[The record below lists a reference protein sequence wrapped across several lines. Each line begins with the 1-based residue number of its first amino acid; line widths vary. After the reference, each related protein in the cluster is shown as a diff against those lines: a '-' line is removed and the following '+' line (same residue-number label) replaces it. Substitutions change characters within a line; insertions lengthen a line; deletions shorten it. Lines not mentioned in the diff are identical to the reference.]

1 MVEKAINVYKVV
13 IAFALIILFGT
24 LGSLLRI
31 VSFGLLT
38 NFNRTILI
46 PLFCKL
52 TLTVMGIR
60 VENRVILPQIKTPHF
75 FTFNHNSYLDG
86 FVLMG
91 LGLKDMRILMS
102 EKMLIFFPVALISFA
117 IGLLYI
123 PQKKNKERRM
133 KCFFNVEKRINE
145 KRVSI
150 MGSSEGVHR
159 YGERIA
165 PFNRGVYHMALNCK
179 IPVVPL
185 FIYTPIESN
194 PYANFRP
201 FKRGTVII
209 ETLGVIPTSN
219 WKLENLDNH
228 IDDVRKLYVK
238 RFNEYYNMN
247 TI

>member
-1 MVEKAINVYKVV
+1 MKKAINVFKVV
-13 IAFALIILFGT
+13 IAFVLIILFGT
-24 LGSLLRI
+24 VGSVLRI

-38 NFNRTILI
+38 NFNRAVLI
-46 PLFCKL
+46 PTFCKL
-52 TLTVMGIR
+52 TLAAMGIR
-60 VENRVILPQIKTPHF
+60 IDNRVQLPKLDTPHF

-86 FVLMG
+86 FVLMS
-91 LGLKDMRILMS
+91 LGLKNMRILMS
-102 EKMLIFFPVALISFA
+102 EKMLIFLPVALISFS

-133 KCFFNVEKRINE
+133 KCFYNVERRINE
-145 KRVSI
+145 ERVSI

-165 PFNRGVYHMALNCK
+165 QFNRGVYHMALNCK
-179 IPVVPL
+179 MPVVPL

-201 FKRGTVII
+201 FKSGTLVI
-209 ETLGVIPTSN
+209 ETLGIIPTKD

>member
-1 MVEKAINVYKVV
+1 MKKAINVFKVV
-13 IAFALIILFGT
+13 IAFVLIILFGT
-24 LGSLLRI
+24 VGSVLRI

-38 NFNRTILI
+38 NFNRAVLI
-46 PLFCKL
+46 PTFCKL
-52 TLTVMGIR
+52 TLAAMGIR
-60 VENRVILPQIKTPHF
+60 IDNRVQLPKLDTPHF

-86 FVLMG
+86 FVLMS
-91 LGLKDMRILMS
+91 LGLKNMRILMS
-102 EKMLIFFPVALISFA
+102 EKMLIFLPVALISFS

-133 KCFFNVEKRINE
+133 KCFYNVERRINE
-145 KRVSI
+145 ERVSI

-165 PFNRGVYHMALNCK
+165 QFNRGVYHMALNCQM
-179 IPVVPL
+179 PVVPL

-201 FKRGTVII
+201 FKRGTLVI
-209 ETLGVIPTSN
+209 ETLGIIPTSD

>member
-1 MVEKAINVYKVV
+1 MKKAINVFKVV
-13 IAFALIILFGT
+13 IAFVLIILFGT
-24 LGSLLRI
+24 VGSVLRI

-38 NFNRTILI
+38 NFNRAVLI
-46 PLFCKL
+46 PTFCKL
-52 TLTVMGIR
+52 TLAAMGIR
-60 VENRVILPQIKTPHF
+60 IDNRVQLPKLDTPHF

-86 FVLMG
+86 FVLMS
-91 LGLKDMRILMS
+91 LGLKNMRILMS
-102 EKMLIFFPVALISFA
+102 EKMLVFLPVALISFS

-133 KCFFNVEKRINE
+133 KCFYNVERRINE
-145 KRVSI
+145 ERVSI

-165 PFNRGVYHMALNCK
+165 QFNRGVYHMALNCK

-185 FIYTPIESN
+185 FIYIPIESN

-201 FKRGTVII
+201 FKRGTLVI
-209 ETLGVIPTSN
+209 ETLGIIPTSDWN
-219 WKLENLDNH
+219 LENLDNH

>member
-1 MVEKAINVYKVV
+1 MKKAINVLKVV
-13 IAFALIILFGT
+13 IAFVLIILFGT
-24 LGSLLRI
+24 VGSVLRI

-38 NFNRTILI
+38 NFNRAVLI
-46 PLFCKL
+46 PIFCKL
-52 TLTVMGIR
+52 TLAAMGIR
-60 VENRVILPQIKTPHF
+60 IDNRVQLPKLDTPHF

-86 FVLMG
+86 FVLMS
-91 LGLKDMRILMS
+91 LGLKNMRILMS
-102 EKMLIFFPVALISFA
+102 EKMLIFLPVALISFS

-133 KCFFNVEKRINE
+133 KCFYNVERRINE
-145 KRVSI
+145 ERVSI

-165 PFNRGVYHMALNCK
+165 QFNRGVYHMALNCK
-179 IPVVPL
+179 MPVVPL

-201 FKRGTVII
+201 FKSGTLVI
-209 ETLGVIPTSN
+209 ETLGIIPTKD

>member
-1 MVEKAINVYKVV
+1 MKKAINVFKVV
-13 IAFALIILFGT
+13 IAFVLIILFGT
-24 LGSLLRI
+24 VGSVLRI

-38 NFNRTILI
+38 NFNRAVLI
-46 PLFCKL
+46 PTFCKL
-52 TLTVMGIR
+52 TLAAMGIR
-60 VENRVILPQIKTPHF
+60 IDNRVQLPKLDTPHF

-86 FVLMG
+86 FVLMS
-91 LGLKDMRILMS
+91 LGLKNMRILMS
-102 EKMLIFFPVALISFA
+102 EKMLIFLPVALISFS

-133 KCFFNVEKRINE
+133 KCFYNVERRINE
-145 KRVSI
+145 ERVSI

-165 PFNRGVYHMALNCK
+165 QFNRGVYHMALNCK
-179 IPVVPL
+179 MPVVPL

-201 FKRGTVII
+201 FKRGTLVI
-209 ETLGVIPTSN
+209 ETLGIIPTKD

>member
-1 MVEKAINVYKVV
+1 MKKAINVFKVV
-13 IAFALIILFGT
+13 IAFVLIILFGT
-24 LGSLLRI
+24 VGSVLRI

-38 NFNRTILI
+38 NFNRAVLI
-46 PLFCKL
+46 PTFCKL
-52 TLTVMGIR
+52 TLAAMGIR
-60 VENRVILPQIKTPHF
+60 IDNRVQLPKLDTPHF

-86 FVLMG
+86 FVLMS
-91 LGLKDMRILMS
+91 LGLKNMRILMS
-102 EKMLIFFPVALISFA
+102 EKMLIFLPVALISFS

-133 KCFFNVEKRINE
+133 KCFYNVERRINE
-145 KRVSI
+145 ECVSI

-165 PFNRGVYHMALNCK
+165 QFNRGVYHMALNCK

-201 FKRGTVII
+201 FKSGTLVI
-209 ETLGVIPTSN
+209 ETLGIIPTKD

>member
-1 MVEKAINVYKVV
+1 MIKKAMNVYKVV
-13 IAFALIILFGT
+13 MAFALIILFGT
-24 LGSLLRI
+24 LGSLLR
-31 VSFGLLT
+31 VLSFGLLT

-52 TLTVMGIR
+52 TLAVMGIR
-60 VENRVILPQIKTPHF
+60 VENRVKLPEINKPHF

-102 EKMLIFFPVALISFA
+102 EKILIFLPVALVSFS

-133 KCFFNVEKRINE
+133 NLFYRTE
-145 KRVSI
+145 KRVEEEQISI

-165 PFNRGVYHMALNCK
+165 RFNRGVYHMALNCK
-179 IPVVPL
+179 MPIVAL

-201 FKRGTVII
+201 FRRGTVII
-209 ETLGVIPTSN
+209 ETLDVVSTN
-219 WKLENLDNH
+219 DWKLEDLDDH
-228 IDDVRKLYVK
+228 IAEIRSKYVK

-247 TI
+247 TV

>member
-1 MVEKAINVYKVV
+1 MLNKLINVYKVF

-24 LGSLLRI
+24 IGSVLRI
-31 VSFGLLT
+31 VSLGWLT
-38 NFNRTILI
+38 NFNRSVLI
-46 PLFCKL
+46 PFFCKL
-52 TLTVMGIR
+52 TLGAMGIR
-60 VENRVILPQIKTPHF
+60 VDNRVQLPKLDKPHF

-86 FVLMG
+86 FVLMN
-91 LGLKDMRILMS
+91 LGIRNMRILMS
-102 EKMLIFFPVALISFA
+102 EKILIFFPVALISFA

-123 PQKKNKERRM
+123 PQKKNKARRMNLFYRTERR
-133 KCFFNVEKRINE
+133 VREE
-145 KRVSI
+145 QVSI
-150 MGSSEGVHR
+150 LGSSEGVHQ

-165 PFNRGVYHMALNCK
+165 PFNRGVYHMALNCEM
-179 IPVVPL
+179 PVVAL

-209 ETLGVIPTSN
+209 ETLDVIPTKD
-219 WKLENLDNH
+219 WKLENLDQH
-228 IDDVRKLYVK
+228 IHEVRNKYVK

>member
-1 MVEKAINVYKVV
+1 MKKTINVFKVV

-24 LGSLLRI
+24 IGSVLRI

-38 NFNRTILI
+38 NFNRAVLI
-46 PLFCKL
+46 PALCKL
-52 TLTVMGIR
+52 TLAAMGIR
-60 VENRVILPQIKTPHF
+60 VDNRVQLPKLDKPHF

-86 FVLMG
+86 FVLMS
-91 LGLKDMRILMS
+91 LGIKNMRILMS
-102 EKMLIFFPVALISFA
+102 EKILIFLPVALVSFA

-123 PQKKNKERRM
+123 PQKKHHERRM
-133 KCFFNVEKRINE
+133 RLFFKTERRVREE
-145 KRVSI
+145 RVSI
-150 MGSSEGVHR
+150 LGSSEGVHR

-165 PFNRGVYHMALNCK
+165 PFNRGVYHMALNCEM
-179 IPVVPL
+179 PVVAL

-201 FKRGTVII
+201 FKRGTVVI
-209 ETLGVIPTSN
+209 ETLGIIPTKD

>member
-1 MVEKAINVYKVV
+1 
-13 IAFALIILFGT
+13 
-24 LGSLLRI
+24 
-31 VSFGLLT
+31 
-38 NFNRTILI
+38 
-46 PLFCKL
+46 
-52 TLTVMGIR
+52 MGIR
-60 VENRVILPQIKTPHF
+60 VDNRVQLPKLDKPHF

-86 FVLMG
+86 FVLMS
-91 LGLKDMRILMS
+91 LGIKNLRILMS
-102 EKMLIFFPVALISFA
+102 EKILIFLPVALVSFA

-123 PQKKNKERRM
+123 PQKKHHERRM
-133 KCFFNVEKRINE
+133 RLFFRTEWRVREEK
-145 KRVSI
+145 VSI
-150 MGSSEGVHR
+150 LGSSEGVHR

-165 PFNRGVYHMALNCK
+165 PFNRGVYHMALNCEM
-179 IPVVPL
+179 PVVAL

-201 FKRGTVII
+201 FKRGTVVI
-209 ETLGVIPTSN
+209 ETLGIIPTKD

>member
-1 MVEKAINVYKVV
+1 MMKKTINVFKVV

-24 LGSLLRI
+24 IGSVLRI

-38 NFNRTILI
+38 NFNRAVLI
-46 PLFCKL
+46 PVLCKL
-52 TLTVMGIR
+52 TLTAMGIR
-60 VENRVILPQIKTPHF
+60 VDNRVHLPKLDKSHF

-86 FVLMG
+86 FVLMS
-91 LGLKDMRILMS
+91 LGIKNMRILMS
-102 EKMLIFFPVALISFA
+102 EKILIFLPVALVSFA

-123 PQKKNKERRM
+123 PQKKHRERRM
-133 KCFFNVEKRINE
+133 KLFFRTEQRVREE
-145 KRVSI
+145 RVSI
-150 MGSSEGVHR
+150 LGSSEGVHR

-165 PFNRGVYHMALNCK
+165 PFNRGVYHMALNCEM
-179 IPVVPL
+179 PVVAL

-209 ETLGVIPTSN
+209 ETLDVIPTKD

-228 IDDVRKLYVK
+228 INEVRNKYVK
-238 RFNEYYNMN
+238 RFNEYYKMN

>member
-1 MVEKAINVYKVV
+1 MKKAINVFKVV
-13 IAFALIILFGT
+13 IAFVLIILFGT
-24 LGSLLRI
+24 VGSVLRI

-38 NFNRTILI
+38 NFNRAVLI
-46 PLFCKL
+46 PTFCKL
-52 TLTVMGIR
+52 TLAAMGIR
-60 VENRVILPQIKTPHF
+60 IDNRVQLPKLDTPHF

-86 FVLMG
+86 FVLMS
-91 LGLKDMRILMS
+91 LGLKNMRILMS
-102 EKMLIFFPVALISFA
+102 EKMLIFLPVALISFS

-133 KCFFNVEKRINE
+133 KCFYNVERRINE
-145 KRVSI
+145 ECVSI

-165 PFNRGVYHMALNCK
+165 QFNRGVYHMALNCK
-179 IPVVPL
+179 MPVVPL

-201 FKRGTVII
+201 FKSGTLVI
-209 ETLGVIPTSN
+209 ETLGIIPTKD

>member
-1 MVEKAINVYKVV
+1 MKKTINVFKVI
-13 IAFALIILFGT
+13 IAFALIIIFGT
-24 LGSLLRI
+24 IGSVLRI

-38 NFNRTILI
+38 NFNRSILI
-46 PLFCKL
+46 PLLSKL
-52 TLTVMGIR
+52 TLAAMGIR
-60 VENRVILPQIKTPHF
+60 VENRVVLPEMNRPYF

-91 LGLKDMRILMS
+91 LGLKDLRILMS
-102 EKMLIFFPVALISFA
+102 EKILIFLPVAFVSFSV
-117 IGLLYI
+117 GLLYI
-123 PQKKNKERRM
+123 PQKKHKERRM
-133 KCFFNVEKRINE
+133 NLFFKTEKRVLE
-145 KRVSI
+145 ERVSI

-165 PFNRGVYHMALNCK
+165 PFNRGVYHMALNCEM
-179 IPVVPL
+179 PVVAL
-185 FIYTPIESN
+185 FIYTPVESN

-209 ETLGVIPTSN
+209 ETLDVIPTKD
-219 WKLENLDNH
+219 WKLENLDQH
-228 IDDVRKLYVK
+228 IHEVRNKYVK

>member
-1 MVEKAINVYKVV
+1 MFNKLINVFKVL
-13 IAFALIILFGT
+13 IAFALIIVFGS
-24 LGSLLRI
+24 LGSVLRI

-38 NFNRTILI
+38 NFNRSLLI
-46 PLFCKL
+46 PVLSKL
-52 TLTVMGIR
+52 TLAAMGIR
-60 VENRVILPQIKTPHF
+60 VDNRVELPKMNRPHF

-91 LGLKDMRILMS
+91 LGLKDLRILMS
-102 EKMLIFFPVALISFA
+102 EKILIFLPVALVSFSV
-117 IGLLYI
+117 GLLYI

-133 KCFFNVEKRINE
+133 NLFFRTEKRVFDE
-145 KRVSI
+145 RVSI
-150 MGSSEGVHR
+150 MGSSEGVHK

-179 IPVVPL
+179 MPVVAL
-185 FIYTPIESN
+185 FIYTPVESN

-209 ETLGVIPTSN
+209 ETLGVYPTED
-219 WKLENLDNH
+219 WKLEDLDRH
-228 IDDVRKLYVK
+228 IADVRSQYVK

>member
-1 MVEKAINVYKVV
+1 MKKAINVLKII
-13 IAFALIILFGT
+13 IAFVLIILFGT
-24 LGSLLRI
+24 VGSVLRI

-38 NFNRTILI
+38 NFNRAVLI
-46 PLFCKL
+46 PTFCKL
-52 TLTVMGIR
+52 TLAAMGIR
-60 VENRVILPQIKTPHF
+60 IDNRVQLPKLDTPHF

-86 FVLMG
+86 FVLMS
-91 LGLKDMRILMS
+91 LGLKNMRILMS
-102 EKMLIFFPVALISFA
+102 EKMLIFLPVALISFS

-133 KCFFNVEKRINE
+133 KCFYNVERRINE
-145 KRVSI
+145 ERVSI

-165 PFNRGVYHMALNCK
+165 QFNRGVYHMALNCK
-179 IPVVPL
+179 MPVVPL

-201 FKRGTVII
+201 FKSGTLVI
-209 ETLGVIPTSN
+209 ETLGIIPTKD

>member
-1 MVEKAINVYKVV
+1 MKKAINVFKVV
-13 IAFALIILFGT
+13 VAFVFIMLFGT
-24 LGSLLRI
+24 VGSVLRI

-38 NFNRTILI
+38 NFNRAVLI
-46 PLFCKL
+46 PTFCKL
-52 TLTVMGIR
+52 TLAAMGIR
-60 VENRVILPQIKTPHF
+60 IDNRVQLPKLDTPHF

-86 FVLMG
+86 FVLMS
-91 LGLKDMRILMS
+91 LGLKNMRILMS
-102 EKMLIFFPVALISFA
+102 EKMLIFLPVALISFS

-133 KCFFNVEKRINE
+133 KCFYNVERRINE
-145 KRVSI
+145 ERVSI

-165 PFNRGVYHMALNCK
+165 QFNRGVYHMALNCK

-201 FKRGTVII
+201 FKSGTLVI
-209 ETLGVIPTSN
+209 ETLGIIPTKEWN
-219 WKLENLDNH
+219 LENLDNH

>member
-1 MVEKAINVYKVV
+1 MKKAINVFKVV
-13 IAFALIILFGT
+13 IAFVLIILFGT
-24 LGSLLRI
+24 VGSVLRI

-38 NFNRTILI
+38 NFNRAVLI
-46 PLFCKL
+46 PTFCKL
-52 TLTVMGIR
+52 TLAAMGIR
-60 VENRVILPQIKTPHF
+60 IDNRVQLPKLDTPHF

-86 FVLMG
+86 FVLMS
-91 LGLKDMRILMS
+91 LGLKNMRILMS
-102 EKMLIFFPVALISFA
+102 EKMLIFLPVALISFS

-133 KCFFNVEKRINE
+133 KCFYNVERRINE
-145 KRVSI
+145 ERVSI

-165 PFNRGVYHMALNCK
+165 QFNRGVYHMALNCK

-185 FIYTPIESN
+185 FIYIPIESN

-201 FKRGTVII
+201 FKRGTLVI
-209 ETLGVIPTSN
+209 ETLGIIPTSDWN
-219 WKLENLDNH
+219 LENLDNH

>member
-1 MVEKAINVYKVV
+1 MKKAINVFKVV
-13 IAFALIILFGT
+13 IAFVLIILFGT
-24 LGSLLRI
+24 VGSVLRI

-38 NFNRTILI
+38 NFNRAVLI
-46 PLFCKL
+46 PTFCKL
-52 TLTVMGIR
+52 TLAAMGIR
-60 VENRVILPQIKTPHF
+60 IDNRVQLPKLDTPHF

-86 FVLMG
+86 FVLMS
-91 LGLKDMRILMS
+91 LGLKNMRILMS
-102 EKMLIFFPVALISFA
+102 EKMLIFLPVALISFS

-133 KCFFNVEKRINE
+133 NCFYNVERRINE
-145 KRVSI
+145 ERVSI

-165 PFNRGVYHMALNCK
+165 QFNRGVYHMALNCK

-201 FKRGTVII
+201 FKSGTLVI
-209 ETLGVIPTSN
+209 ETLGIIPTKD

>member
-1 MVEKAINVYKVV
+1 MKKAINVFKVV
-13 IAFALIILFGT
+13 IAFVLIILFGT
-24 LGSLLRI
+24 VGSVLRI

-38 NFNRTILI
+38 NFNRAVLI
-46 PLFCKL
+46 PTFCKL
-52 TLTVMGIR
+52 TLAAMGIR
-60 VENRVILPQIKTPHF
+60 IDNRVQLPKLDTPHF

-86 FVLMG
+86 FVLMS
-91 LGLKDMRILMS
+91 LGLKNMRILMS
-102 EKMLIFFPVALISFA
+102 EKMLIFLPVALISFS

-133 KCFFNVEKRINE
+133 KCFYNVERRINE
-145 KRVSI
+145 ERVSI

-165 PFNRGVYHMALNCK
+165 QFNRGVYHMALNCK

-185 FIYTPIESN
+185 FIYIPIESN

-201 FKRGTVII
+201 FKRGTLVI
-209 ETLGVIPTSN
+209 ETLGIIPTSD

>member
-1 MVEKAINVYKVV
+1 MIEKAVNVYKVFA
-13 IAFALIILFGT
+13 AFTLIILFGT
-24 LGSLLRI
+24 IGSALRI
-31 VSFGLLT
+31 ISFGLLT
-38 NFNRTILI
+38 NFNRSFLV
-46 PLFCKL
+46 PVFCRL
-52 TLTVMGIR
+52 ALSAMGIK
-60 VENRVILPQIKTPHF
+60 VENRLQLPQVDTPHF

-86 FVLMG
+86 FVLMS
-91 LGLKDMRILMS
+91 LGIKNLRILMS
-102 EKMLIFFPVALISFA
+102 EKILIFLPVALVSFA

-123 PQKKNKERRM
+123 PQKKHHERRM
-133 KCFFNVEKRINE
+133 RLFFRTERRVREEK
-145 KRVSI
+145 VSI
-150 MGSSEGVHR
+150 LGSSEGVHR

-165 PFNRGVYHMALNCK
+165 PFNRGVYHMALNCEM
-179 IPVVPL
+179 PVVAL

-201 FKRGTVII
+201 FKRGTVVI
-209 ETLGVIPTSN
+209 ETLGIIPTKD

>member
-1 MVEKAINVYKVV
+1 MSRTVNVFKVI
-13 IAFALIILFGT
+13 IAFTLIILFGT

-52 TLTVMGIR
+52 TLAVMGIR
-60 VENRVILPQIKTPHF
+60 VENRVKLPEISTPHF

-102 EKMLIFFPVALISFA
+102 EKILIFLPVALVSFS

-133 KCFFNVEKRINE
+133 NLFYRTE
-145 KRVSI
+145 KRVVEEKVSI
-150 MGSSEGVHR
+150 LGSSEGVHQ

-179 IPVVPL
+179 MPVVAL

-201 FKRGTVII
+201 FKRGTVVI
-209 ETLGVIPTSN
+209 ETLGVIPTED

>member
-1 MVEKAINVYKVV
+1 MKKTINVFKVL

-24 LGSLLRI
+24 VGSVLRI

-38 NFNRTILI
+38 NFNRAVLV
-46 PLFCKL
+46 PAFCKI
-52 TLTVMGIR
+52 TLAAMGIR
-60 VENRVILPQIKTPHF
+60 VDNRVQLPKLDKPHF

-86 FVLMG
+86 FVLMS
-91 LGLKDMRILMS
+91 LGMKNMRILMS
-102 EKMLIFFPVALISFA
+102 EKMLIFFPVVLICFS

-133 KCFFNVEKRINE
+133 KCFYSVERRINE
-145 KRVSI
+145 ERVSI

-165 PFNRGVYHMALNCK
+165 NFNRGVYHMALNCK

-194 PYANFRP
+194 PYSNFRP
-201 FKRGTVII
+201 FKRGTVVI
-209 ETLGVIPTSN
+209 ETLGIIPTKDWN
-219 WKLENLDNH
+219 LENLDNH
-228 IDDVRKLYVK
+228 IADVRKLYVK

>member
-1 MVEKAINVYKVV
+1 MKKAINVFKVV
-13 IAFALIILFGT
+13 IAFVLIVLFGT
-24 LGSLLRI
+24 VGSVLRI

-38 NFNRTILI
+38 NFNRAVLI
-46 PLFCKL
+46 PTFCKL
-52 TLTVMGIR
+52 TLATMGIR
-60 VENRVILPQIKTPHF
+60 VDNRVQLPKLDTPHF

-86 FVLMG
+86 FVLMS
-91 LGLKDMRILMS
+91 LGLKNMRILMS
-102 EKMLIFFPVALISFA
+102 EKMLIFLPVALISFS

-133 KCFFNVEKRINE
+133 KCFYNVERRINE
-145 KRVSI
+145 ERVSI

-165 PFNRGVYHMALNCK
+165 QFNRGVYHMALNCQM
-179 IPVVPL
+179 PVVPL
-185 FIYTPIESN
+185 FIYIPIESN

-201 FKRGTVII
+201 FKRGTLVI
-209 ETLGVIPTSN
+209 ETLGIIPTSDWN
-219 WKLENLDNH
+219 LENLDNH